1 MVRPESEGEAV
12 IAEATAEKLW
22 NVSECAKYLQ
32 MSVSWVYKQVSAKA
46 IPHAHLG
53 TRLRFHPQRVREYAA
68 TMGLGQG
75 AKVIPLRRKAP

>member
-1 MVRPESEGEAV
+1 MALPDREGEAV
-12 IAEATAEKLW
+12 MTEATAEKLW
-22 NVSECAKYLQ
+22 TVSDCAKYLQ

-68 TMGLGQG
+68 TMGLGQR
-75 AKVIPLRRKAP
+75 AKVIPLRGAR